1 MAGHKDPKTKDD
13 RGLNSTES
21 MFISSTLGRF
31 HSVGSYKLRLL
42 SVLCCH
48 AFIYLFIYLSIK
60 GALKSKVEKQITR
73 GSLSRG
79 GVL

>member
-1 MAGHKDPKTKDD
+1 MLD
-13 RGLNSTES
+13 L
-21 MFISSTLGRF
+21 ISYAYYRFCVATL
-31 HSVGSYKLRLL
+31 S
-42 SVLCCH
+42 
-48 AFIYLFIYLSIK
+48 FIYLFIYLSIK